1 MTETTFNN
9 QTHNALFAEGTS
21 LTNGDI
27 FAEKWSDLII
37 SALRDIGVF
46 DNVVI
51 AATPPGDRTRL
62 WLDTTPH
69 PDLPSVL
76 RINDPGTLQ
85 WNPIT
90 FNDLFENADSVNR
103 FANIAELLGSTT
115 VFSLG
120 TILYAEREGM
130 SYRVADTPATD
141 QHETTAGGVKL
152 YEAGFNFS
160 TLDARTATDAA
171 GYRQGLVVFLRGEP
185 VLVDSTA
192 TGSDSVGNPFGVNGL
207 RSLLED
213 GALLSANNLSDL
225 DNAAT
230 ARTNL
235 GLGALAT
242 QNTVNLN
249 NQVSGLLSGTS
260 VLSATTTS
268 RGVVEAATTAEG
280 DDGTSA
286 FVFPPVSVVRSM
298 ITTHGNDGDLLAANN
313 LSDLAN
319 AGTARTNLG
328 LGGLATEDDV
338 DLASEVTGTLPGTS
352 VSQATD
358 AARGTVELA
367 TTGEGN
373 TGTST
378 TLVPPVDVVVSMIAT
393 HAPGGGG
400 GGDLLAANNLSD
412 LDNLATARTNLG
424 LGDLATQD
432 DVDLS
437 TDTTG
442 TLAGNNVSQATDA
455 ARGTVELATTAEGN
469 TGTST
474 TLVPPVD
481 VVVSM
486 INTHGGGG
494 GGTAALEA
502 IGAPVDV
509 SGASNVDFTGF
520 SNTYTDYMFTAR
532 NVLMS
537 ATSADIR
544 ILTSSNSGT
553 SYDTASG
560 DYSNQIPSSL
570 TVSIVAAAGVGNV
583 NAGAGFDLKVFDP
596 LAANRTA
603 MVATGTNQA
612 SAGNIVSV
620 FNRSVRNSTSPVN
633 AMRFTASTGTFLSGE
648 IQMYGIR
655 S

>member
-51 AATPPGDRTRL
+51 AATPPADRTRL

-103 FANIAELLGSTT
+103 FANITELLGSTT

-207 RSLLED
+207 RSLRPD
-213 GALLSANNLSDL
+213 GALLAANNLSDL

-268 RGVVEAATTAEG
+268 RGTVEAATTAEG
-280 DDGTSA
+280 DTGTSA

-298 ITTHGNDGDLLAANN
+298 ITTHGNDGDLLSTNN

-412 LDNLATARTNLG
+412 LDNVATARTNLG

-494 GGTAALEA
+494 GGGGVWAA
-502 IGAPVDV
+502 IGGPSDV
-509 SGASNVDFTGF
+509 SGMTTVSFTGF
-520 SNTYTDYMFTAR
+520 DASTYVDYRFIYR
-532 NVLMS
+532 NLDP
-537 ATSADIR
+537 ANLTFLT
-544 ILTSSNSGT
+544 ILTSSDGGS
-553 SYDTASG
+553 SYDSSAG
-560 DYSNQIPSSL
+560 DYRAPFGADVPPIISRTADSSTSRISGVL
-570 TVSIVAAAGVGNV
+570 EIFDPNDSGSFTVMRFHSETSRSSGAMTLVGGAVRTEAAIV
-583 NAGAGFDLKVFDP
+583 NAVQFGLDSGGF
-596 LAANRTA
+596 T
-603 MVATGTNQA
+603 
-612 SAGNIVSV
+612 
-620 FNRSVRNSTSPVN
+620 
-633 AMRFTASTGTFLSGE
+633 SGE
-648 IQMYGIR
+648 IQMEGRLIAT
-655 S
+655 